1 VSNRVFVSRPAGARA
16 RAVAPT
22 LALELALS
30 LARSHDAELH
40 AVHVRPEAKG
50 EDRQKA
56 DEGPLKALV
65 ELIERTGVDGIR
77 VAPKVLAGDPVPAT
91 AEYARTQ
98 SADLIV
104 VAIDGHY
111 GSGFRSPGAF
121 ASELGR
127 SVETPIIAAPRTTKI
142 APGDRGSELSFKNIV
157 CGVDFSPASL
167 RAVEHA
173 LRLAQQNAARLT
185 LLHVLEGFP
194 YETVYSGSRALRL
207 IDEYRAAVEKVNSE
221 LHMLVPPEALNWCEV
236 DAETVS
242 GAAERV
248 IPMIASARAADLI
261 VIALPRRARL
271 AQWLM
276 GSTAKGV
283 LRQATCPVLI
293 VPASPEESVRMPE
306 AWFTGMDAQAQAER
320 HRRLH
325 ALRRGG
331 GTG

>member
-1 VSNRVFVSRPAGARA
+1 MN
-16 RAVAPT
+16 PT
-22 LALELALS
+22 LIVCPIEFSSADRPALELALS

-40 AVHVRPEAKG
+40 AVHVRADAKG
-50 EDRQKA
+50 GAERPKA
-56 DEGPLKALV
+56 DEQSLKRLV
-65 ELIERTGVDGIR
+65 ELIESSGVDGVR
-77 VAPKVLAGDPVPAT
+77 VAPKVLTGDPVPAIV
-91 AEYARTQ
+91 EYARQ
-98 SADLIV
+98 HSADLFV

-111 GSGFRSPGAF
+111 GSGYRSPGAF

-127 SVETPIIAAPRTTKI
+127 SVETPIIAAPRTTR
-142 APGDRGSELSFKNIV
+142 APGDNSGTTSFKNIV
-157 CGVDFSPASL
+157 SGVDFSPASL
-167 RAVEHA
+167 RAAEHA
-173 LRLAQQNAARLT
+173 LRLAQQNAAKLT

-194 YETVYSGSRALRL
+194 YETVYSGSRARRL

-236 DAETVS
+236 DTETVS

-276 GSTAKGV
+276 GSTARGV

-293 VPASPEESVRMPE
+293 VPASSEESVRMPA
-306 AWFTGMDAQAQAER
+306 AWFTGMDTQGQSEH

-331 GTG
+331 GGV